1 MPKQTIKITVLQED
15 TELANPAI
23 QTEHGLSF
31 FIEADGQCGLFD
43 TGQSDA
49 FVGNASALGCDLGA
63 LDWIGLSHGHYD
75 HSGGLKAVLALPR
88 RQPRLVA
95 HPAAFVP
102 KYIRDGDGSLRRGG
116 QELTVD
122 QVEGHCQMALQ
133 AEPSQISDHIGTTG
147 EVPRL
152 TSFEQIPDRFLIE
165 GQGALV
171 PDSFPDDL
179 SLLLRT
185 AQGTVVLA
193 GCAHSGIVN
202 ILHQAQK
209 LTDGAPIYGIVGG
222 IHLCSASAERQAE
235 TIKACRE
242 LEVQNFW
249 LCHCTGQQAKEAF
262 RQEFGERCHEC
273 HAGTVLSF
281 LV

>member
-1 MPKQTIKITVLQED
+1 MPELAIKITVLQED
-15 TELANPAI
+15 TEVANPAI

-43 TGQSDA
+43 TGQSA
-49 FVGNASALGCDLGA
+49 ALIGNAKELGCDLTA

-88 RQPRLVA
+88 CRPRLVA
-95 HPAAFVP
+95 HPAAFEP

-116 QELTVD
+116 QELTVE
-122 QVEGHCQMALQ
+122 QVAGHCLLALQ
-133 AEPSQISDHIGTTG
+133 TGPCQISDHIGTTG

-152 TSFEQIPDRFLIE
+152 TSYEQIPDRFLIE

-209 LTDGAPIYGIVGG
+209 LTGGAPIHGIVGG
-222 IHLCSASAERQAE
+222 IHLCGASAERQAE

-242 LEVQNFW
+242 FGVQNFW
-249 LCHCTGQQAKEAF
+249 LCHCTGPQAQAAF
-262 RQEFGERCHEC
+262 LQEFGRRCHAC